1 MKRVHAA
8 KLLLSVIVGSLL
20 ANQSIF
26 AQNIAITQTPS
37 NATPNAI
44 SQISGV
50 IRIPLGALRI
60 EIDDEN
66 QPFRLVNLDKR
77 FDAESL
83 ARFLAAYV
91 EKSRHVTI
99 MVTSNTKRLVK
110 GEEEFNRFL
119 EKLGKGK
126 KVLILH
132 MPQPTGFDADAELRE
147 FAATFLTDSNSTQV
161 PEPQTKR

>member
-1 MKRVHAA
+1 MKRVYTDN
-8 KLLLSVIVGSLL
+8 LLLAVIVGSLL
-20 ANQSIF
+20 ATESIF
-26 AQNIAITQTPS
+26 AQNIAITQSPS
-37 NATPNAI
+37 GATPNVI
-44 SQISGV
+44 SQNSGV

-77 FDAESL
+77 FDDVSL

-110 GEEEFNRFL
+110 GEEEFNTFL
-119 EKLGKGK
+119 EQLGKGK

-132 MPQPTGFDADAELRE
+132 MPQPTGFDADAELSE
-147 FAATFLTDSNSTQV
+147 FAATFLTDSKPTQI
-161 PEPQTKR
+161 PEPRSKR